1 MELFL
6 IMANQIDTQN
16 LMLQMRSL
24 AAEAASKPS
33 LDVAKIGSSVNST
46 ENFEELL
53 TQSINSVAE
62 QGNKSGKMR
71 EAFEKGEEVDLTEV
85 MVQAQKAS
93 LSFQAMTQVRNKLVE
108 AYREIK
114 NMPI

>member
-1 MELFL
+1 MVD
-6 IMANQIDTQN
+6 QVDTQN

-24 AAEAASKPS
+24 AAEAASKSAPA
-33 LDVAKIGSSVNST
+33 VAETGVKSAN
-46 ENFEELL
+46 NFAELL
-53 TQSINSVAE
+53 SQSINAVAE
-62 QGNKSGKMR
+62 QGNKSGEMKS
-71 EAFEKGEEVDLTEV
+71 AFERGEDIDLADV

-108 AYREIK
+108 AYRDIK

>member
-1 MELFL
+1 MSES
-6 IMANQIDTQN
+6 IDTQR
-16 LMLQMRSL
+16 LMMQMRTL
-24 AAEAASKPS
+24 AAEAASKPAPTEKVS
-33 LDVAKIGSSVNST
+33 SGVESAENFAELLSKSVNEVAK
-46 ENFEELL
+46 
-53 TQSINSVAE
+53 Q
-62 QGNKSGKMR
+62 QNKSSDMK
-71 EAFEKGEEVDLTEV
+71 EAFERGEDVDLTEV

>member
-1 MELFL
+1 MT
-6 IMANQIDTQN
+6 NSVDTQS

-24 AAEAASKPS
+24 AAEAASQTSAAEKPEKGVQS
-33 LDVAKIGSSVNST
+33 AENFADLLSESMNAVAK
-46 ENFEELL
+46 
-53 TQSINSVAE
+53 E
-62 QGNKSGKMR
+62 QNKSSDMKT
-71 EAFEKGEEVDLTEV
+71 AFEKGEDVDLTEV

-108 AYREIK
+108 AYKDIK

>member
-1 MELFL
+1 MS
-6 IMANQIDTQN
+6 NQIDTQS

-24 AAEAASKPS
+24 AAEAASKSVP
-33 LDVAKIGSSVNST
+33 DVDKSETGVESV
-46 ENFEELL
+46 ENFSDLL
-53 TQSINSVAE
+53 SQSINAVAE
-62 QGNKSGKMR
+62 QQNKSGEMKS
-71 EAFEKGEEVDLTEV
+71 AFEKGEGVDLADV

-108 AYREIK
+108 AYRDIK

>member
-1 MELFL
+1 MT
-6 IMANQIDTQN
+6 NSVDTQS

-24 AAEAASKPS
+24 AAEAASQTQPVKEPEKGAES
-33 LDVAKIGSSVNST
+33 AGKFAD
-46 ENFEELL
+46 LL
-53 TQSINSVAE
+53 SKSINGVAE
-62 QGNKSGKMR
+62 QQNKSSAMKT
-71 EAFEKGEEVDLTEV
+71 AFEKGEDVDLTEV

-108 AYREIK
+108 AYKDIK